1 MSICTTRLTLC
12 YKAEIKEYPNGTRTN
27 MDIKAYQKA
36 YREKHKK
43 KPVYTFSVNRR
54 PAEELN
60 RKSILIDRNEIPT

>member
-1 MSICTTRLTLC
+1 MEDASTQLTLC

-43 KPVYTFSVNRR
+43 KPVYTFSVIRR
-54 PAEELN
+54 PPHLPAEPLPEH
-60 RKSILIDRNEIPT
+60 SAE